1 MKGVIFHNKAE
12 NEVYMVH
19 SVAGEFA
26 LCFNISCHLDTYR
39 PFCVETEMKL
49 ISLRQLSLRQLST
62 MSASLNVR
70 DNLEDIDFYFGDDL
84 VEEYFEEYKNLLEEL
99 AKR

>member
-49 ISLRQLSLRQLST
+49 ISLRQLST

-70 DNLEDIDFYFGDDL
+70 DNLEYIGFYFGDDL

>member
-49 ISLRQLSLRQLST
+49 ISLRQLST

-70 DNLEDIDFYFGDDL
+70 DNLEYIDFYFGGDL
-84 VEEYFEEYKNLLEEL
+84 VEEYFEEYKNLLEGL

>member
-19 SVAGEFA
+19 YVAGEFA

-49 ISLRQLSLRQLST
+49 ISLRQLST

-70 DNLEDIDFYFGDDL
+70 DNLEYIDFYFGDDF

>member
-12 NEVYMVH
+12 NEVYMVN

-49 ISLRQLSLRQLST
+49 ISLRQLST

-70 DNLEDIDFYFGDDL
+70 DNLEYIDFYFGDDL

>member
-49 ISLRQLSLRQLST
+49 ISLHQLST

-70 DNLEDIDFYFGDDL
+70 DNLEYIDFYFGDDL
-84 VEEYFEEYKNLLEEL
+84 VEEYFEEYKNLPEEL

>member
-26 LCFNISCHLDTYR
+26 LCFNISCHLDTCR

-49 ISLRQLSLRQLST
+49 ISLRQLST

-70 DNLEDIDFYFGDDL
+70 DNLEYIDFYFGDDL
-84 VEEYFEEYKNLLEEL
+84 VEEYFEEYKNLLEGL

>member
-49 ISLRQLSLRQLST
+49 ISLRQLST
-62 MSASLNVR
+62 MSASLSVR
-70 DNLEDIDFYFGDDL
+70 DNLEYIDFYFGDDL
-84 VEEYFEEYKNLLEEL
+84 DEEYFEEYKNLLEEL

>member
-19 SVAGEFA
+19 SVAREFA

-49 ISLRQLSLRQLST
+49 ISLRQLST

-70 DNLEDIDFYFGDDL
+70 DNLEYIGFYFGDDL
-84 VEEYFEEYKNLLEEL
+84 VEEYFEEYKNLLEGL

>member
-19 SVAGEFA
+19 TVVGEIA

-39 PFCVETEMKL
+39 SFCVETEMKL
-49 ISLRQLSLRQLST
+49 ISLRQLST

-70 DNLEDIDFYFGDDL
+70 DNLEYIDFYFGDDL
-84 VEEYFEEYKNLLEEL
+84 VDEYFEEYKSLLEEL

>member
-19 SVAGEFA
+19 AVVGEFA
-26 LCFNISCHLDTYR
+26 LCFNISCRLDTYR

-49 ISLRQLSLRQLST
+49 ISLCQLST

-70 DNLEDIDFYFGDDL
+70 DNLEYIDFYFGDDL

-99 AKR
+99 VKR

>member
-26 LCFNISCHLDTYR
+26 LCFNISCRLDTYR

-49 ISLRQLSLRQLST
+49 ISLRQLST

-70 DNLEDIDFYFGDDL
+70 DNLEYIDFYFGDDL
-84 VEEYFEEYKNLLEEL
+84 VEEYFEEYKNLLEGL

>member
-19 SVAGEFA
+19 SAVGEFA

-49 ISLRQLSLRQLST
+49 ISLRQLST

-70 DNLEDIDFYFGDDL
+70 DNLEYIDFYFGDDL
-84 VEEYFEEYKNLLEEL
+84 IDEYFEEYKNLLEEL

>member
-12 NEVYMVH
+12 NEVY
-19 SVAGEFA
+19 
-26 LCFNISCHLDTYR
+26 
-39 PFCVETEMKL
+39 
-49 ISLRQLSLRQLST
+49 
-62 MSASLNVR
+62 
-70 DNLEDIDFYFGDDL
+70 IDFYFGDDL

>member
-49 ISLRQLSLRQLST
+49 ISLRQLST

-70 DNLEDIDFYFGDDL
+70 DNLEYIDFYFGGDL

-99 AKR
+99 AER

>member
-26 LCFNISCHLDTYR
+26 LCFNISCHLDTYQ

-49 ISLRQLSLRQLST
+49 ISLRQLST

-70 DNLEDIDFYFGDDL
+70 DNLEYIDFYFGDDL

>member
-19 SVAGEFA
+19 TVAGEFA

-49 ISLRQLSLRQLST
+49 ISLRQLST
-62 MSASLNVR
+62 MSASLNVG
-70 DNLEDIDFYFGDDL
+70 DNIEYIDFYFGDDL

>member
-19 SVAGEFA
+19 SVVGGFA

-49 ISLRQLSLRQLST
+49 ISLRQLST

-70 DNLEDIDFYFGDDL
+70 DNLEYIDFYFGDDL

>member
-12 NEVYMVH
+12 NEVYMVY

-49 ISLRQLSLRQLST
+49 ISLRQLST

-70 DNLEDIDFYFGDDL
+70 DNLEYIDFYFGDDL
-84 VEEYFEEYKNLLEEL
+84 VEEYFEEYKNLLEGL

>member
-19 SVAGEFA
+19 TVAGEFA

-49 ISLRQLSLRQLST
+49 ISLRQLRT

-70 DNLEDIDFYFGDDL
+70 DNLEYIDFYFGDDL
-84 VEEYFEEYKNLLEEL
+84 VEEYFEEYKNLLEGL

>member
-1 MKGVIFHNKAE
+1 
-12 NEVYMVH
+12 
-19 SVAGEFA
+19 
-26 LCFNISCHLDTYR
+26 
-39 PFCVETEMKL
+39 
-49 ISLRQLSLRQLST
+49 

-70 DNLEDIDFYFGDDL
+70 DNLEYIDFYFGDDL

>member
-49 ISLRQLSLRQLST
+49 ISLRQLRT

-70 DNLEDIDFYFGDDL
+70 DNLEYIDFYFGDDL
-84 VEEYFEEYKNLLEEL
+84 VEEYFEEYKNLLEGL